1 MKARMGR
8 VNGLATVVAI
18 AACTLASMPAR
29 GQHQEAEKKAVE
41 AASAWLGLV
50 DAGRYAE
57 SWDTAAPYFKNALT
71 RDTWVK
77 LMDGGRKPLGKLISR
92 TVGAKQYTTSL
103 PGAPDGQYVV
113 VQFKTEFENKAQAI
127 ETVTPM
133 LGKDGTWRVAGY
145 YIR

>member
-1 MKARMGR
+1 MRR
-8 VNGLATVVAI
+8 LNGLATVVAI
-18 AACTLASMPAR
+18 AACTLAAMPAWS
-29 GQHQEAEKKAVE
+29 QHGEAEKKAVE

-57 SWDTAAPYFKNALT
+57 SWDAAASYFKSAVAKGNWIKMLE
-71 RDTWVK
+71 
-77 LMDGGRKPLGKLISR
+77 GSRKPLGKLVSR
-92 TVGAKQYTTSL
+92 TVGAKQYATSL

-113 VQFKTEFENKAQAI
+113 IQFKTRFENKAQAI

-133 LGKDGTWRVAGY
+133 LDKDGTWRVSGY

>member
-1 MKARMGR
+1 MRRINVRATLFTIA
-8 VNGLATVVAI
+8 VCTVVS
-18 AACTLASMPAR
+18 LPAW

-57 SWDTAAPYFKNALT
+57 SWDAAASYFKNAVT
-71 RDTWVK
+71 RDKWVK
-77 LMDGGRKPLGKLISR
+77 MLDGARKPLGKLISR
-92 TVGAKQYTTSL
+92 TVAAKQYATSL

-113 VQFKTEFENKAQAI
+113 IQFKTEFENKAQAT

-133 LGKDGTWRVAGY
+133 LDKDGAWRVSGY
-145 YIR
+145 FIR